1 MQSLFLDRYAM
12 IVLEVLDLGDGMKKG
27 FALLFAVLFAIGITG
42 CTASREEVS
51 VVATTKPVYD
61 FTSRLCEGTD
71 IQVTQLVTES
81 VSCLHDYTLS
91 VSQVRK
97 AEAAQVTVISG
108 AGLEDFMEDLFH
120 GTVIDSS
127 ANVPLLECS
136 EEHEHEHDHGHS
148 HEADNHI
155 WLAPENAKLMAAN
168 ICEGLCAVYPAW
180 ETKLRENAAA
190 LQAELELLQ
199 AYGREQLRELSCRE
213 LITFHDGFG
222 YLARAFD
229 LEIAA
234 AVEEESGSEA
244 SAREL
249 IALIRLVRDR
259 SIPAVFCEIN
269 GSVSAPG
276 IIAAET
282 GVSVHALD
290 MCMGESD
297 YFESMYRNIDVIKE
311 ALG

>member
-1 MQSLFLDRYAM
+1 M
-12 IVLEVLDLGDGMKKG
+12 IVLEVFDLGDGMKKQ
-27 FALLFAVLFAIGITG
+27 FSLLFAVFLTICITG
-42 CTASREEVS
+42 CTAPREQVS
-51 VVATTKPVYD
+51 VVTTTKPVYD
-61 FTSRLCEGTD
+61 FTSRLCAGTD
-71 IQVTQLVTES
+71 IQVTQLITES

-97 AEAAQVTVISG
+97 AEAATVTIISG
-108 AGLEDFMEDLFH
+108 AGLEEFMEDLFH

-127 ANVPLLECS
+127 KNVPLLECA
-136 EEHEHEHDHGHS
+136 EEHDHHGHDHDHA
-148 HEADNHI
+148 HESDNHI
-155 WLAPENAKLMAAN
+155 WLAPENAKIMVTN
-168 ICEGLCAVYPAW
+168 ICEGLCAVYPAQ
-180 ETKLRENAAA
+180 ESILRKNANA
-190 LQAELELLQ
+190 LLAELDRLQ
-199 AYGREQLRELSCRE
+199 AYGQDQLKDLSCRE
-213 LITFHDGFG
+213 LVTFHDGFG
-222 YLARAFD
+222 YLAHAFG

-244 SAREL
+244 SAKEL
-249 IALIRLVRDR
+249 IELIRLVRDHN
-259 SIPAVFCEIN
+259 IPAVFCEIN

-276 IIAAET
+276 IIAAEA